1 MSYLEYAQRGQNAG
15 WRYGLTLLLGC
26 VLTVAL
32 AVVILLPLELTHALP
47 PQWIVEAQD
56 PRRPVSFFAFSGLCF
71 GLLAVGLAIA
81 ARWLQ
86 KKRPRDLLGAWSW
99 RLFGLG
105 AGIWLVALV
114 VAALVD
120 YAIAPSGFRV
130 TANAGTPRL
139 LLVAVAGLA
148 IQTFAE
154 EFIFRGFLTQGLLLA
169 TRRALPT
176 AILSGLIFGSVH
188 LPNGA
193 PQAASATVFGI
204 VLALIAIRTGGL
216 AFTFG
221 LHFINNLFGA
231 VVLVSGG
238 DAFRG
243 SPGLFAQ
250 DTPHLMWWDM
260 AVGSAAL
267 VVVGL
272 IVARRFDPQ
281 ARERRQAEPLSSI

>member
-1 MSYLEYAQRGQNAG
+1 MSYLDYAGRGLNAG
-15 WRYGLTLLLGC
+15 WRYALALLVGSL
-26 VLTVAL
+26 LTVAL
-32 AVVILLPLELTHALP
+32 ATAILLPLQLTQMLP
-47 PQWIVEAQD
+47 PDWIVEAQD
-56 PRRPVSFFAFSGLCF
+56 PSHPVSFFVFSGMSF
-71 GLLAVGLAIA
+71 GLLALGLAIA
-81 ARWLQ
+81 ARWVQ
-86 KKRPRDLLGAWSW
+86 KKRPRDLVGAWSS
-99 RLFGLG
+99 RLFCLG
-105 AGIWLVALV
+105 FGIWLVALV
-114 VAALVD
+114 AAALVD

-130 TANAGTPRL
+130 TANAGTPL
-139 LLVAVAGLA
+139 LLLMACIGLA
-148 IQTFAE
+148 IQTFSE

-169 TRRALPT
+169 TKRALPA
-176 AILSGLIFGSVH
+176 AILSGLIFGAVH

-204 VLALIAIRTGGL
+204 VLALIAIRTGGI

-231 VVLVSGG
+231 VVLVSQG

-243 SPGLFAQ
+243 SPGLFSQ

-272 IVARRFDPQ
+272 IVARAFDPKARGGRPGLQ
-281 ARERRQAEPLSSI
+281 AG

>member
-1 MSYLEYAQRGQNAG
+1 MSYLDYAERGLNAG
-15 WRYGLTLLLGC
+15 WRYALTLLVGC

-32 AVVILLPLELTHALP
+32 GAAILLPLELTKVLP

-56 PRRPVSFFAFSGLCF
+56 PRYPVSFFLFSGMCF
-71 GLLAVGLAIA
+71 GLLALGLAIA
-81 ARWLQ
+81 AQWIQ
-86 KKRPRDLLGAWSW
+86 KKRPHDLVGAWSP

-114 VAALVD
+114 AAALVD

-130 TANAGTPRL
+130 TANAGTPGL
-139 LLVAVAGLA
+139 LLAAFAGLA
-148 IQTFAE
+148 IQTFSE

-169 TRRALPT
+169 TKRALPA
-176 AILSGLIFGSVH
+176 AILSGLIFGAIH
-188 LPNGA
+188 IPNGA

-204 VLALIAIRTGGL
+204 VLALIAIRTGGI
-216 AFTFG
+216 AFSFG
-221 LHFINNLFGA
+221 LHFANNLFGA

-243 SPGLFAQ
+243 SPGLFSQ

-272 IVARRFDPQ
+272 LVARAFDPQ
-281 ARERRQAEPLSSI
+281 ARGSRPRLRDG